1 MQDNA
6 SIHNAHAVKKWFRE
20 HAIPLVDWPP
30 YSPDLNPIEHIWHHL
45 KKLVLQMHPE
55 LEDMGKGDDAW
66 QALCDALI
74 EAWNALPDSLFES
87 CLDSMEDR
95 RDAVIA
101 AKGWHTKY

>member
-1 MQDNA
+1 
-6 SIHNAHAVKKWFRE
+6 
-20 HAIPLVDWPP
+20 
-30 YSPDLNPIEHIWHHL
+30 
-45 KKLVLQMHPE
+45 MHPE
-55 LEDMGKGDDAW
+55 LEDIGKGDDAW

-74 EAWNALPDSLFES
+74 EAWNALPNSLFES